1 MTGLPADA
9 AQWRSRRHRLHERSL
24 AAVAVTVALAVA
36 MTLCLGVGAASAN
49 DSGWK
54 RVLSEDGIN
63 VAAREIPDNPN
74 LEFRGVGVIQ
84 ANIFQLLAIIDDS
97 SRHCEWQANCIVS
110 KVVKSVGEFERY
122 IYHRVDSPWPV
133 SDRDVVVHGTVEA
146 NIEAR
151 TVVSRFRA
159 VQLAGHP
166 PVSGVVRMPTLSGF
180 YKFEALTDTSTRV
193 TYQVVADTGGLLPAW
208 LSNRAARKLPLGTL
222 LGMRRQ
228 AKRMEGRY
236 AAFHAR
242 FNPAFGGRLV
252 EPQALPK
259 AR

>member
-1 MTGLPADA
+1 MDGRQHAKWAAGRRFWPRRTAMAATIIGVAAGMMIGLGA
-9 AQWRSRRHRLHERSL
+9 RS
-24 AAVAVTVALAVA
+24 A
-36 MTLCLGVGAASAN
+36 GAN
-49 DSGWK
+49 DIGWK
-54 RVLSEDGIN
+54 RVLAEDGIV
-63 VAAREIPDNPN
+63 VAAREVPDNPN
-74 LEFRGVGVIQ
+74 LEFRGVGVVQ

-97 SRHCEWQANCIVS
+97 PRHCEWQANCMVS

-122 IYHRVDSPWPV
+122 LYHRVDSPWPV

-151 TVVSRFRA
+151 TVISRFRA

-180 YKFEALTDTSTRV
+180 YKFEALTETSTRV
-193 TYQVVADTGGLLPAW
+193 TYQVVADTGGLLPTW

-228 AKRMEGRY
+228 AKRMDGRY
-236 AAFHAR
+236 PAFHAR
-242 FNPAFGGRLV
+242 YNPAHGGRLV
-252 EPQALPK
+252 DPQALQK
-259 AR
+259 AH